1 MSVPVLSMRV
11 SALRNALS
19 SLTDTVM
26 DAMSAHPR
34 NSSSSS
40 SGSGRHHGVAQNSES
55 DMTKIM
61 AAVTRSE
68 LELEERI
75 RAVLSDELGRSEK
88 RAQERSLASDM
99 SVRERVMRLEE
110 EIAALERRIQDR
122 MERLEEH
129 LRACAISNANNAAA
143 VTKATSGDHQTHYMN
158 AVRELSNALESV
170 RMRMNAIENQSAT
183 QSRNVGRL
191 QQQQQ
196 HALTACEALAKDVS
210 SLADESRA
218 IREGGRLA
226 DRLNK
231 EHFETLLMKI
241 EGLHARH
248 SGADVESESVRT
260 EDIVTALRKLIQ
272 ENSTLSRRVEVLELA
287 LSRQ

>member
-1 MSVPVLSMRV
+1 
-11 SALRNALS
+11 
-19 SLTDTVM
+19 
-26 DAMSAHPR
+26 
-34 NSSSSS
+34 
-40 SGSGRHHGVAQNSES
+40 
-55 DMTKIM
+55 M

-88 RAQERSLASDM
+88 RAEERSLASDM
-99 SVRERVMRLEE
+99 SVRERVVHLEE

-143 VTKATSGDHQTHYMN
+143 VTKAASGDHHTHTMN

-183 QSRNVGRL
+183 QSRSVGRL

-196 HALTACEALAKDVS
+196 HATTACEALAKDVS

-218 IREGGRLA
+218 IREGARLA

-241 EGLHARH
+241 EGLHTRN

>member
-1 MSVPVLSMRV
+1 MSMPVLSLRV
-11 SALRNALS
+11 SALSRALS

-26 DAMSAHPR
+26 DSLSVHPT
-34 NSSSSS
+34 NGSSSSA
-40 SGSGRHHGVAQNSES
+40 SGRRHGVAQSSES

-75 RAVLSDELGRSEK
+75 RAVLCDELGRSEK
-88 RAQERSLASDM
+88 RAEERSLASDM
-99 SVRERVMRLEE
+99 SVRERVVHLEE

-143 VTKATSGDHQTHYMN
+143 VTKAASGDHQTHTMN

-183 QSRNVGRL
+183 QSRSVGRL

-196 HALTACEALAKDVS
+196 HATTACEALAKDVS

-218 IREGGRLA
+218 IREGARLA

-241 EGLHARH
+241 EGLHTRN